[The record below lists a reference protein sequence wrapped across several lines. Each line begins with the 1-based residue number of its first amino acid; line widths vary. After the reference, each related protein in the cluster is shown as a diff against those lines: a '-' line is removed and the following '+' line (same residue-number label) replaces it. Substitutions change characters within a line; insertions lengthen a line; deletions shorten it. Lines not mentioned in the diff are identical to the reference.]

1 MRKILERWEITNVLK
16 ELSALKQIFVEPQ
29 NNSQLLMRMEEYR
42 EVIRE
47 SSSISF
53 RKPSGAIFFAVFR
66 GKVAEGIDF
75 KDNEARCVLAV
86 NNALSFIFFY
96 LYIYAIYAAHFRLS
110 DRHTIC
116 L

>member
-1 MRKILERWEITNVLK
+1 MRKILERWEVTNVWK

-29 NNSQLLMRMEEYR
+29 NNNQMLMYMEEYR

-86 NNALSFIFFY
+86 NNIL
-96 LYIYAIYAAHFRLS
+96 RLIS
-110 DRHTIC
+110 
-116 L
+116 